1 MGYSKYIIK
10 EAGQEVYRSITRSY
24 YRGTIGAIL
33 VYDITNRKSF
43 ENIQKWIDEIN
54 TYAMNDKVTI
64 LIVGNKEDLFQ
75 RYFVILIQ
83 SLSKLRRRSIFS
95 LKQRF
100 QVY

>member
-1 MGYSKYIIK
+1 MGYSKYILK

-75 RYFVILIQ
+75 RYFIIFIQ
-83 SLSKLRRRSIFS
+83 SLSKLRRR
-95 LKQRF
+95 
-100 QVY
+100 

>member
-95 LKQRF
+95 L
-100 QVY
+100 